1 VRAWLVGRVDAA
13 SLLAL
18 LLWGCQTPDPQK
30 ELRLSDLETYWA
42 IDSSIGATQY
52 ISPVVRFRVKS
63 LSAVPLR
70 SVEATVAFKRKGEEN
85 LTWGTD
91 WQRVTTSWRP
101 FNMGAVTPAK
111 PLQPGQDAL
120 VVMKSDARYYSQG
133 RPETM
138 FNHAQFKDVKAVIFL
153 KVGASSWSRF
163 AEVEV
168 ERRIGSK
175 SVEATAP

>member
-1 VRAWLVGRVDAA
+1 VKAWLVGRVGAA
-13 SLLAL
+13 SMLAL
-18 LLWGCQTPDPQK
+18 LLSGCQTPDPQS
-30 ELRLSDLETYWA
+30 ELQLSDLETYWA
-42 IDSSIGATQY
+42 IDSSMGATHY

-91 WQRVTTSWRP
+91 WQRLTTPSR
-101 FNMGAVTPAK
+101 
-111 PLQPGQDAL
+111 PLQPGQGAL

-133 RPETM
+133 SVEGM
-138 FNHAQFKDVKAVIFL
+138 FTHAQFRDAKAVVFL
-153 KVGASSWSRF
+153 KVGASSWSQF
-163 AEVEV
+163 AEAEV

>member
-1 VRAWLVGRVDAA
+1 MKAWLLGRVGAA

-18 LLWGCQTPDPQK
+18 LLPGCQTPDPQK
-30 ELRLSDLETYWA
+30 ELQLSDLETYWA
-42 IDSSIGATQY
+42 IDSSMGATHY

-70 SVEATVAFKRKGEEN
+70 SVEATVAFKRRGEEN

-91 WQRVTTSWRP
+91 WQRLT
-101 FNMGAVTPAK
+101 TPAR
-111 PLQPGQDAL
+111 PLQPGQSAL

-133 RPETM
+133 SVEGM
-138 FNHAQFKDVKAVIFL
+138 FTHPQFSDAKAVVFL
-153 KVGASSWSRF
+153 KVGASAWSRF
-163 AEVEV
+163 TEVEV

-175 SVEATAP
+175 SVESTAP

>member
-1 VRAWLVGRVDAA
+1 VRAWLVGRFGAA

-18 LLWGCQTPDPQK
+18 LLAGCQTPDPQK

-42 IDSSIGATQY
+42 IDSSMGATHY
-52 ISPVVRFRVKS
+52 ISPVVRFRVQS

-70 SVEATVAFKRKGEEN
+70 SVEATAAFRRRGEEN

-91 WQRVTTSWRP
+91 WQRLT
-101 FNMGAVTPAK
+101 TPAR
-111 PLQPGQDAL
+111 PLQPGQSAL
-120 VVMKSDARYYSQG
+120 VMLKSDARYYSQG
-133 RPETM
+133 SVEGM
-138 FNHAQFKDVKAVIFL
+138 FTHAQFKDAKAVVFL
-153 KVGASSWSRF
+153 RVGASGWSRF